1 MDDNIQG
8 PWDFIIMLQKKDD
21 DGGDDGDE
29 SGMTPGLYLSVGLHG
44 SEPLKKLR
52 TTVE

>member
-21 DGGDDGDE
+21 FSLGNGWRMVRPTERTQPGWFVGRGG
-29 SGMTPGLYLSVGLHG
+29 LVGLMG
-44 SEPLKKLR
+44 
-52 TTVE
+52 